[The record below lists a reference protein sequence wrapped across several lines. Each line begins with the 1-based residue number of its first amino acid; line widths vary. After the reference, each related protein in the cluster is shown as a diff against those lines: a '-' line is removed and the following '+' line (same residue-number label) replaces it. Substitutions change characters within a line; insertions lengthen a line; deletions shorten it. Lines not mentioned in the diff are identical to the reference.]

1 MISRRHDSLTTG
13 EVRAEPLAP
22 SHEVADHTSE
32 VQVRLRAGRL
42 ADLLAEAGRA
52 LAGLQLRGLPLRAE
66 GEWRPI
72 EVTAPDRDRLLA
84 DWLNELIYLAE
95 SDRWVATEFD
105 LVTAGPGALRG
116 RARGVTLDRAP
127 GLVKAATMHG
137 LRVDEV
143 PGGLSAEVILDV

>member
-1 MISRRHDSLTTG
+1 MRSRRDDLLPAG
-13 EVRAEPLAP
+13 EATVEPWPP
-22 SHEVADHTSE
+22 SHEVADHTAE
-32 VQVRLRAGRL
+32 VQVRLRAGSL

-52 LAGLQLRGLPLRAE
+52 LAGLQLRGLPLRAG

-105 LVTAGPGALRG
+105 LATPGPGTLRG
-116 RARGVTLDRAP
+116 RARGVTLDRAL

-137 LRVDEV
+137 LRVDEI